1 MEKKERLT
9 PPDVTDVS
17 LLKLPRKQFD
27 LSLTIILEPDVIT
40 SVNLLTC

>member
-27 LSLTIILEPDVIT
+27 LSLILEPDVIT

>member
-9 PPDVTDVS
+9 PPHVTDVS

-27 LSLTIILEPDVIT
+27 LSLILEPDVIT

>member
-1 MEKKERLT
+1 MEKKEWLT
-9 PPDVTDVS
+9 PCDVPDVS
-17 LLKLPRKQFD
+17 LLKLPRTQFD

>member
-17 LLKLPRKQFD
+17 LLKLPRAQPHYYFGARCD
-27 LSLTIILEPDVIT
+27 HI
-40 SVNLLTC
+40 C

>member
-1 MEKKERLT
+1 MEKKEWLT

-27 LSLTIILEPDVIT
+27 LSLILEPDVIT

>member
-1 MEKKERLT
+1 MEKKERLM

-17 LLKLPRKQFD
+17 LLKLPHKQFD
-27 LSLTIILEPDVIT
+27 LSLILEPDVIT